1 MFYKF
6 SMHLE
11 VYKFSN
17 VIKFLSILQKFLV
30 GFGTNSGFLFS
41 VHLKMSMSILL
52 QIVSVF
58 QTFWYI
64 LGILVHFSLPL
75 PWILDVFYKILV
87 CFRNSWCISD
97 LFTWQKFSMHL
108 RNCLHMWEIISPF
121 KNFSVH
127 FENLQ
132 YMFQILVFQKYF
144 QYSLETLCCSAAII
158 L

>member
-1 MFYKF
+1 MASCFLVQCVVMFRKVSFTFFLNSNFWRSTCAFTFEMALVSCKFSVYLRNSRTFQKFSVYFGDSRDFQKFLVCLKILGVFYKF

-11 VYKFSN
+11 VQKFSN
-17 VIKFLSILQKFLV
+17 VTKFLNILQKFLV

-75 PWILDVFYKILV
+75 P
-87 CFRNSWCISD
+87 
-97 LFTWQKFSMHL
+97 
-108 RNCLHMWEIISPF
+108 
-121 KNFSVH
+121 
-127 FENLQ
+127 
-132 YMFQILVFQKYF
+132 
-144 QYSLETLCCSAAII
+144 
-158 L
+158 